1 VALGWPQE
9 GRVLRSWRFWAG
21 VAISVAFIV
30 LAFHSTNLSAVGSAL
45 EKADYRWL
53 APALVIYVASLYV
66 RAIRYRA
73 LVRRLTEA
81 TVNQMFAVLCI
92 GFMANNIVP
101 ARAGELVRAY
111 VMGERYGV
119 KKVAALGTILVERLF
134 DGLTLLSFLLVTVL
148 LLGANSTLKGLA
160 AVALVV
166 FVFGLLI
173 FGAILAWPERCWL
186 LIQRMTD
193 YLPQRARP
201 LARDLAS
208 SLLDGMITLRQP
220 GTALVVLLC
229 SPIAWAMEGCTFWC
243 VGQAFGIHLHLGWF
257 IMTMAAGNLA
267 LTVPSSQGG
276 IGPFEYFAKQV
287 LLFAGIGGGVAAA
300 FTIAVHAMVI
310 LPVVALGLVFLSLFG
325 VSLSRAIATESDE
338 DGEPPAGGGGA
349 DADERIVMLPRRVAG
364 GGR

>member
-1 VALGWPQE
+1 M
-9 GRVLRSWRFWAG
+9 LRSWRFWVG
-21 VAISVAFIV
+21 LAISAVFIV
-30 LAFHSTNLSAVGSAL
+30 LAFHSTNFGSVGSAL
-45 EKADYRWL
+45 SRANYVWL
-53 APALVIYVASLYV
+53 LPAVAVYLASLYV

-73 LVRRLTEA
+73 LVRRLVDTTA
-81 TVNQMFAVLCI
+81 PQMFAVLCI
-92 GFMANNIVP
+92 AFMANNVVP

-160 AVALVV
+160 AIALVV
-166 FVFGLLI
+166 FVFGLVV
-173 FGAILAWPERCWL
+173 FGAILAFPERCWL
-186 LIQRMTD
+186 LIQHLTD
-193 YLPQRARP
+193 YLPGKVRP

-208 SLLDGMITLRQP
+208 SLLDGMVTLRRP
-220 GTALVVLLC
+220 GTALTVIVC
-229 SPIAWAMEGCTFWC
+229 SPIAWAMEGATFWC

-287 LLFAGIGGGVAAA
+287 LLFAGVGAGAAAA

-325 VSLSRAIATESDE
+325 VSLSRAIATERRDDDE
-338 DGEPPAGGGGA
+338 PPANGGEPPA
-349 DADERIVMLPRRVAG
+349 DARIIALPRRAAG